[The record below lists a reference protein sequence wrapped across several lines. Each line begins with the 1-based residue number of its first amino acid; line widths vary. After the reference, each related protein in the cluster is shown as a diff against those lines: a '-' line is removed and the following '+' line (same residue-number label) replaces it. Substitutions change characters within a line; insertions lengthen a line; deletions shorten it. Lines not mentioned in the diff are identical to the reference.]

1 DGMSDTFEIFYNFDP
16 LNADD
21 GLLDTDFDGI
31 TNAAEA
37 LAGTHPLQD
46 DYAPIISPPQAVH
59 INADHTFTQ
68 LDLQRLI
75 NLTNISV
82 NDGLDGI
89 NCCGLTALG
98 FETGAKNISS
108 GLISVLWRAVDN
120 AGNITTVSQRL
131 NIHPLV
137 NLSFDQM
144 VAEGGIARVEVVL
157 SGEAPA
163 YPVTIPLTITG
174 SVDNA
179 DYNISDNKIVITE
192 GIAGFIDIMINSDF
206 QLEGEEQLIVSLG
219 QGVNAGVNSTQ
230 IFTISEANVAPSIKL
245 AVWQK
250 GIQVPSVAINDGDVT
265 IMLSIK
271 DSNMQ
276 DTHQVDW
283 KIPDYL
289 NAVLSTDELQLVFS
303 ADSVNLPEENKGLI
317 NISVMVTDSGN
328 TTNSGSEEL
337 SQTKQVFLPLLAS
350 QQTLRSLDSDRDGI
364 SDIDEG
370 FSDDDFDGLPAYMD
384 NSSIPYLQPLHINA
398 AVVKLAETE
407 PGLHLRLGKF
417 ALLQSSDGL
426 ELSQQDILDTG
437 LVEKDSLENTL
448 GYFDFEIHNIVP
460 FGRSVAIVLP
470 LSAAIV
476 EYSVYRKIN
485 AETQWADFV
494 EDSNNVIATSAAVN
508 GVCPPPHSELYQVGL
523 NVGDICLKLYIED
536 GGANDADGLINGV
549 VDDPGGIAVVGNNT
563 IALDITPEK
572 SSSGSLS
579 LFTLLVFFLLI
590 VLRMIRPKYLVVERI
605 KNRVE

>member
-1 DGMSDTFEIFYNFDP
+1 
-16 LNADD
+16 
-21 GLLDTDFDGI
+21 DGI

-59 INADHTFTQ
+59 INADHTFTK

-108 GLISVLWRAVDN
+108 GLISILWRAVDN
-120 AGNITTVSQRL
+120 AGNIATVSQLL

-137 NLSFDQM
+137 NLSFDQI

-163 YPVTIPLTITG
+163 YPVTIPLTING
-174 SVDNA
+174 SVDNV

-192 GIAGFIDIMINSDF
+192 GIAGFIDITINSDF
-206 QLEGEEQLIVSLG
+206 QLEGEEQLIISLG

-245 AVWQK
+245 VVWQK
-250 GIQVPSVAINDGDVT
+250 GIQVPSIAVNDGDVT
-265 IMLSIK
+265 IVLSIQ
-271 DSNMQ
+271 DSNTQ
-276 DTHQVDW
+276 DTHQIDW
-283 KIPDYL
+283 QIPDYL
-289 NAVLSTDELQLVFS
+289 NAVFSGDKLQFTFQ
-303 ADSVNLPEENKGLI
+303 ADSVNLPEINKGLI
-317 NISVMVTDSGN
+317 NLSVMVTDSGSS
-328 TTNSGSEEL
+328 TNSGTEEL
-337 SQTKQVFLPLLAS
+337 SQTKQISLHLLAT
-350 QQTLRSLDSDRDGI
+350 QRTLRDLDSNGNAVDTDRDGKT
-364 SDIDEG
+364 DLAEG
-370 FSDDDFDGLPAYMD
+370 FSDDDSDGLPAYMD

-426 ELSQQDILDTG
+426 ELSQQEILDTG
-437 LVEKDSLENTL
+437 LVEKDNLENTL
-448 GYFDFEIHNIVP
+448 GYFDFEIHNIMP

-470 LSAAIV
+470 LSAAIA

-494 EDSNNVIATSAAVN
+494 EDSNNVIATSNAVN

-536 GGANDADGLINGV
+536 GGANDADGLANGV
-549 VDDPGGIAVVGNNT
+549 VDDPGGIAVVDNNT